1 MCIMKGR
8 REYRNN
14 KNENNNMSNT
24 NEKAATPATP
34 AKLRDGTWGA
44 VTKLAVV
51 VGDTVQITTRAG
63 KTWAAKVTAV
73 HGATVHGTT
82 VSTQS
87 SDRAP
92 GTTAPARRA
101 YHADRVDCRR
111 FGWDGVVGSRS
122 YYSSGQYDE
131 DS

>member
-1 MCIMKGR
+1 M
-8 REYRNN
+8 
-14 KNENNNMSNT
+14 NT
-24 NEKAATPATP
+24 NENKAAIPATP

-44 VTKLAVV
+44 TCKVAVA
-51 VGDTVQITTRAG
+51 VGDVVQVTTRAG

-73 HGATVHGTT
+73 HGTTVHGTT

-87 SDRAP
+87 TDRAP
-92 GTTAPARRA
+92 TTTARRRA
-101 YHADRVDCRR
+101 YHADREDCRKY
-111 FGWDGVVGSRS
+111 GWDGVVGSRS